1 MDKLSWF
8 LAGILVGGLV
18 GIAVMGYITGDAVD
32 TMTPNATLQGSPGAQ
47 RKEIH

>member
-32 TMTPNATLQGSPGAQ
+32 TMTPNSSNERRQELPE
-47 RKEIH
+47 RKP